1 MHGRSKDRSLAVLL
15 FGRNYLC
22 TNMTIEPRETR
33 TSIAILK
40 RIRPD
45 FLEAHYLPGAVL
57 NTASLDEVQR
67 ARRQLMGTAPY
78 AMLSIIPEDVDY
90 TTSAMTVDH
99 LDKDR
104 KEGALLAIAVV
115 AHANMM
121 ELILKL
127 YFSYYPQMNRIHVTP
142 SEKEASEW
150 LKVQMEEIARTG
162 S

>member
-1 MHGRSKDRSLAVLL
+1 
-15 FGRNYLC
+15 
-22 TNMTIEPRETR
+22 MTIEPREAR
-33 TSIAILK
+33 TSVAILK

-57 NTASLDEVQR
+57 NTASLEEVSR
-67 ARRQLMGTAPY
+67 ARRKLMGDSPY
-78 AMLSIIPEDVDY
+78 AMLSIVPEDVDY

-99 LDKDR
+99 LSEDR
-104 KEGALLAIAVV
+104 KEGALLAIALV

-127 YFSYYPQMNRIHVTP
+127 YFSYYPHLSRIHVTP
-142 SEKEASEW
+142 SEADAREW
-150 LKVQMEEIARTG
+150 LQTQMEEIVRTG

>member
-1 MHGRSKDRSLAVLL
+1 
-15 FGRNYLC
+15 
-22 TNMTIEPRETR
+22 MTIEPREVH
-33 TSIAILK
+33 TSIAIRK
-40 RIRPD
+40 RMRPD
-45 FLEAHYLPGAVL
+45 HIEVQYLHGAVL
-57 NTASLDEVQR
+57 NTAALGEVQK
-67 ARRQLMGTAPY
+67 ARRELMGKAPY
-78 AMLSIIPEDVDY
+78 SMLSIIPEDVDY
-90 TTSAMTVDH
+90 VASAMSVDH
-99 LDKDR
+99 LADDR

-142 SEKEASEW
+142 SEKEAREW

>member
-1 MHGRSKDRSLAVLL
+1 
-15 FGRNYLC
+15 
-22 TNMTIEPRETR
+22 MTIEPREVH

-40 RIRPD
+40 RMRPD
-45 FLEAHYLPGAVL
+45 HIEVQYLHGAVL
-57 NTASLDEVQR
+57 NTAALGEVQK
-67 ARRQLMGTAPY
+67 ARRELMGKAPY
-78 AMLSIIPEDVDY
+78 SMLSIIPEDVDY
-90 TTSAMTVDH
+90 VASAMSVDH
-99 LDKDR
+99 LADDR

-121 ELILKL
+121 EMILKL

-142 SEKEASEW
+142 SEKEAREW

>member
-1 MHGRSKDRSLAVLL
+1 
-15 FGRNYLC
+15 
-22 TNMTIEPRETR
+22 MTIEPSEVR
-33 TSIAILK
+33 TSIVMLK

-45 FLEAHYLPGAVL
+45 FLEAHYMPGAVL
-57 NTASLDEVQR
+57 NTGALEEVRR
-67 ARRQLMGTAPY
+67 ARTKLMGSVPY
-78 AMLSIIPEDVDY
+78 SMLSILPEDVDY

-104 KEGALLAIAVV
+104 KEGTLLAIAVV

-127 YFSYYPQMNRIHVTP
+127 YFSYYPQLNRIHVTP
-142 SEKEASEW
+142 SEADARQW
-150 LKVQMEEIARTG
+150 LKEQMEEIGRTG